1 MELIPLR
8 HLHDVRE
15 VEGML
20 SDVMKMDYSED
31 YVRVTVHDELVPPDA
46 RAAVSTVFP
55 NMLKFAV
62 VNSKTREERDV
73 LASEMVE
80 EKDVKELFSD
90 FFRLQ
95 NNGVAPTEQQLALL
109 DEVLKEM
116 EEKRHEA
123 D

>member
-1 MELIPLR
+1 
-8 HLHDVRE
+8 
-15 VEGML
+15 ML

-62 VNSKTREERDV
+62 ANSKTREERDV

>member
-1 MELIPLR
+1 M
-8 HLHDVRE
+8 
-15 VEGML
+15 
-20 SDVMKMDYSED
+20 
-31 YVRVTVHDELVPPDA
+31 
-46 RAAVSTVFP
+46 
-55 NMLKFAV
+55 
-62 VNSKTREERDV
+62 